1 MQSAYRANYSTETAL
16 VRVCNDINMALDI
29 YKEVILVLLDLSSAF
44 DMIDHEILITRLADR
59 FGIRGTVLRWI
70 KSYLYNR
77 TQSIVIGDVQSV
89 ISPIDCGVPQS
100 SVLGPM
106 LFSLYISPIEGII
119 QSHGLQFMLYA
130 DDIQMYIT
138 FEKSDS
144 SIAMDKL
151 SYCAQDVMSW
161 MVNNKLVCNASKTEV
176 VHFSSRFLLRNPI
189 SEITLNGD
197 VIESSPAARDLG
209 VSLDHYLK
217 MSTRVND
224 LCRTA
229 ILALKRISR
238 IRRYLNSACCEQLV
252 HAFVSSRLDYSNSLL
267 IGLPDKEISKIQRIQ
282 NSAARLV
289 TKTKKRDHI
298 TPVLR
303 KLHWLT
309 IDKRIVFKV
318 LIITYKALHGLSP
331 KYISDWLTLKRSSRI
346 LRSNYQ
352 DSLKLETPTFKTKN
366 YGGKAFSVC
375 APRLWNDLPRDLR
388 NSPSLET
395 FKRGLKTYLFNQ

>member
-1 MQSAYRANYSTETAL
+1 
-16 VRVCNDINMALDI
+16 
-29 YKEVILVLLDLSSAF
+29 
-44 DMIDHEILITRLADR
+44 
-59 FGIRGTVLRWI
+59 
-70 KSYLYNR
+70 
-77 TQSIVIGDVQSV
+77 
-89 ISPIDCGVPQS
+89 
-100 SVLGPM
+100 
-106 LFSLYISPIEGII
+106 
-119 QSHGLQFMLYA
+119 
-130 DDIQMYIT
+130 
-138 FEKSDS
+138 
-144 SIAMDKL
+144 
-151 SYCAQDVMSW
+151 
-161 MVNNKLVCNASKTEV
+161 
-176 VHFSSRFLLRNPI
+176 
-189 SEITLNGD
+189 
-197 VIESSPAARDLG
+197 
-209 VSLDHYLK
+209 

-229 ILALKRISR
+229 TLALKRISR

-252 HAFVSSRLDYSNSLL
+252 HAFVSSRLDYCNSLL

-298 TPVLR
+298 THVLR

-331 KYISDWLTLKRSSRI
+331 KYISDLLTLKRSSRI

-388 NSPSLET
+388 NIHLLW
-395 FKRGLKTYLFNQ
+395 RHLKED